1 MRLLLNSCLKIER
14 LFFGGFRYINLTFW
28 WVSLRSTHPT
38 LKIINIIM
46 FIRYAFQA
54 IFLAV
59 LLINTPVMA
68 YQDCNRASVLNN
80 QVLDLPNER
89 AYYTQQKR
97 LLNQALQLCPNHPES
112 HNNLADIFERE
123 QNYPQAIY
131 HYRQAL
137 KARPNFSNAWYGLGE
152 TYYKQGQFPLS
163 LEAHL
168 HACQTD
174 KDSKAR
180 IVKLLKNNQYAVTEE
195 GEIINKES
203 LLVLYDKQRRSSMET
218 MMFACGFKAGLV
230 TNKQIFRNFQFD
242 TGKATLKWGSERQL
256 EEIAAALRQIN
267 SVVIKIHGHTDIQ
280 GFSGKPK
287 AESDRLNLL
296 LSEDRAASVAQ
307 ALAQRGVSKT
317 RMKTQGYGYSKPAS
331 GRHLSKNRRVE
342 IGVE

>member
-1 MRLLLNSCLKIER
+1 
-14 LFFGGFRYINLTFW
+14 
-28 WVSLRSTHPT
+28 
-38 LKIINIIM
+38 M
-46 FIRYAFQA
+46 FIRYAFQT

-80 QVLDLPNER
+80 QALDLPNER
-89 AYYTQQKR
+89 AYYPQQKR

-137 KARPNFSNAWYGLGE
+137 KARPGYSNAWYGLGE
-152 TYYKQGQFPLS
+152 TYYKQGQFSLS

-168 HACQTD
+168 YACQTD
-174 KDSKAR
+174 KDSKTR
-180 IVKLLKNNQYAVTEE
+180 VIELLKDNRYAVTEE

-203 LLVLYDKQRRSSMET
+203 LLVLYDKQRRKTMDSMISN
-218 MMFACGFKAGLV
+218 CGLKAGPV
-230 TNKQIFRNFQFD
+230 TQKQIFRNFHFD
-242 TGKATLKWGSERQL
+242 TSKATLKWGSKRQL
-256 EEIAAALRQIN
+256 EEIAAALLQIN
-267 SVVIKIHGHTDIQ
+267 STVIKIHGHTDIQ
-280 GFSGKPK
+280 RFAGKTK
-287 AESDRLNLL
+287 AESDRLNQR

-307 ALAQRGVSKT
+307 ALTQRGVPSS
-317 RMKTQGYGYSKPAS
+317 RMRTQGYGHSKPAQGFS
-331 GRHLSKNRRVE
+331 KRHLSKNRRVE